1 MEVKGTLEKN
11 TFLVSF
17 ISSLSVLFIVY
28 FFEITH
34 FTLSIDEEFSNNIA
48 HTISMGRWGHAL
60 LKSTIFPEPFIPFYT
75 EMLSL
80 VILALSC
87 SIISKTLDL
96 NTQQAVFFSILY
108 SALPQ
113 FAFQL
118 EFSNQSDTLAT
129 AVLLSSLSTYF
140 ILRKKGVLL
149 SFVAPVIALTFSV
162 SIYQSIIFLPVS
174 IIASYVCY
182 TLANNKPDL
191 TFKGIVLKPVIVMI
205 VSAVAYSLLTKII
218 QWHFGKSS
226 ESYFLNMIGWIHQP
240 VVETIKSVVAFVVDY
255 FSFNAPYG
263 LSIYAFTL
271 FILFVVF
278 TRPIKNR
285 FIFLL
290 SATTVILSP
299 FLMNVII
306 GGFLPPRAMNCLAIS
321 FAASGVIVFALYAE
335 KKILWAVPVIVL
347 LYGTASSSKLF
358 YTDYLSYNQD
368 YNVSSFIANDIYKY
382 VGTPPDR
389 PVRVYFYGALNVD
402 SVDKPA
408 NHDMFGS
415 SFLNWDAG
423 NSARISAFMNATAIA
438 KIIPASFDEIKP
450 EFEKIN
456 TAPLW
461 PAKDSVFKI
470 NNVIVVKLGQSPG
483 NCING
488 IYKGT
493 DPSRCL

>member
-1 MEVKGTLEKN
+1 MEIKAALKKETL
-11 TFLVSF
+11 FVSF

-28 FFEITH
+28 FFELTH

-75 EMLSL
+75 EILSL

-87 SIISKTLDL
+87 SVISKTLGL
-96 NTQQAVFFSILY
+96 NTQQSVFFSILY

-113 FAFQL
+113 FAYQL

-129 AVLLSSLSTYF
+129 AVLLSSVSTYLT
-140 ILRKKGVLL
+140 LRKKGFLL
-149 SFVAPVIALTFSV
+149 SIITPVIALTFSV

-174 IIASYVCY
+174 IIASYICY
-182 TLANNKPDL
+182 AIANNKSDL
-191 TFKGIVLKPVIVMI
+191 TFKNIVFKPVIVMI
-205 VSAVAYSLLTKII
+205 VAAAAYSLLTKII

-240 VVETIKSVVAFVVDY
+240 ANETIKSIVAFIIDY

-263 LSIYAFTL
+263 LSIYTFSLL
-271 FILFVVF
+271 FLVVMFVS
-278 TRPIKNR
+278 PIKNR
-285 FIFLL
+285 FVFLL
-290 SATTVILSP
+290 SAAAVILSP

-321 FAASGVIVFALYAE
+321 FAASGVILFTLYAE

-389 PVRVYFYGALNVD
+389 PVRIYFYGALNVD

-450 EFEKIN
+450 EIEKIN
-456 TAPLW
+456 SAPLW

-470 NNVIVVKLGQSPG
+470 NNVVVVKLGSTPG

-488 IYKGT
+488 VSKST
-493 DPSRCL
+493 DPTRCL

>member
-1 MEVKGTLEKN
+1 MLKKIPSQIE
-11 TFLVSF
+11 TFLTAF
-17 ISSLSVLFIVY
+17 ITSLLVLFIVY
-28 FFEITH
+28 NFELTH

-80 VILALSC
+80 VILALSAAF
-87 SIISKTLDL
+87 IAKTLEL
-96 NTQQAVFFSILY
+96 NTLQSVFFSILY

-113 FAFQL
+113 FAYQL

-129 AVLLSSLSTYF
+129 AVLLASVSTYL

-149 SFVAPVIALTFSV
+149 SLISPVIALTFSV
-162 SIYQSIIFLPVS
+162 SIYQSIILLPVS
-174 IIASYVCY
+174 IIAAYVCH
-182 TLANNKPDL
+182 AIIKNQDVR
-191 TFKGIVLKPVIVMI
+191 FKSVILKPILVLFL
-205 VSAVAYSLLTKII
+205 SAVVYSLLTKII

-226 ESYFLNMIGWIHQP
+226 ESYFINMIGWIHQP
-240 VVETIKSVVAFVVDY
+240 ADETLKSVVLFIVDY

-263 LSIYAFTL
+263 LGMYSTSLLLLLITFSRKL
-271 FILFVVF
+271 NHRLW
-278 TRPIKNR
+278 
-285 FIFLL
+285 FLL
-290 SATTVILSP
+290 SALVLILSP

-306 GGFLPPRAMNCLAIS
+306 GGFLPPRAMNCLAVS
-321 FAASGVIVFALYAE
+321 FAVSGIIIFSHYAE
-335 KKILWAVPVIVL
+335 NKILWVIPLIAL

-368 YNVSSFIANDIYKY
+368 YNVSSSIANDIYRFIDM
-382 VGTPPDR
+382 PPDR
-389 PVRVYFYGALNVD
+389 PVRVYFYGALNVN

-423 NSARISAFMNATAIA
+423 NSARISAFMNTTAIA
-438 KIIPASFDEIKP
+438 KIIPASFDEVKSEID
-450 EFEKIN
+450 KIN
-456 TAPLW
+456 SAPLW
-461 PAKDSVFKI
+461 PDKNAMLKI
-470 NNVIVVKLGQSPG
+470 NNVILVKLGSAPG

-488 IYKGT
+488 VYKTT
-493 DPSRCL
+493 DPTRCL

>member
-1 MEVKGTLEKN
+1 MNAELTIN
-11 TFLVSF
+11 TKTFFVSF
-17 ISSLSVLFIVY
+17 ISSLLILMIVY
-28 FFEITH
+28 GFDLTH

-75 EMLSL
+75 EMVSL

-87 SIISKTLDL
+87 SVISKTLGL
-96 NTQQAVFFSILY
+96 NTQQSVFFSILY

-113 FAFQL
+113 FAYQL

-129 AVLLSSLSTYF
+129 AVLLSSLSTYL
-140 ILRKKGVLL
+140 ILRKEGILL
-149 SFVAPVIALTFSV
+149 TFITPIIALTFSV

-174 IIASYVCY
+174 IIASYICY
-182 TLANNKPDL
+182 ALTNNKPDL
-191 TFKGIVLKPVIVMI
+191 TFKSIVLKPVSVMI
-205 VSAVAYSLLTKII
+205 VAAVAYSLLTKII

-240 VVETIKSVVAFVVDY
+240 INETIKSVVKFIINY

-263 LSIYAFTL
+263 LSIYVFSLLIL
-271 FILFVVF
+271 FITF
-278 TRPIKNR
+278 TRPINNR

-290 SATTVILSP
+290 SATAVILSP
-299 FLMNVII
+299 FLMNAII

-321 FAASGVIVFALYAE
+321 FAASGVIVFSHYAE
-335 KKILWAVPVIVL
+335 KKILWVFPVIVL

-382 VGTPPDR
+382 IGTPPDR

-438 KIIPASFDEIKP
+438 KIIPASFDEIKA
-450 EFEKIN
+450 EIEKIN
-456 TAPLW
+456 SAPLW
-461 PAKDSVFKI
+461 PDKDSVFRI

-488 IYKGT
+488 MYKST
-493 DPSRCL
+493 DASRCL

>member
-1 MEVKGTLEKN
+1 M
-11 TFLVSF
+11 
-17 ISSLSVLFIVY
+17 SSLLVLFIVY
-28 FFEITH
+28 FFELTH

-48 HTISMGRWGHAL
+48 HTISMGRWGHVL
-60 LKSTIFPEPFIPFYT
+60 LKSTIFPESFITFYT
-75 EMLSL
+75 EILSL

-87 SIISKTLDL
+87 SVISKTLGL
-96 NTQQAVFFSILY
+96 NTQQSVFFSILY

-113 FAFQL
+113 FAYQL

-129 AVLLSSLSTYF
+129 AVLLSSVSTYLT
-140 ILRKKGVLL
+140 LRKKGFLL
-149 SFVAPVIALTFSV
+149 SVITPVIALTFSV

-174 IIASYVCY
+174 IIASYICY
-182 TLANNKPDL
+182 AIANNKSDL
-191 TFKGIVLKPVIVMI
+191 TFKNIVFKPVIVMI
-205 VSAVAYSLLTKII
+205 VAAVAYSLLTKII

-240 VVETIKSVVAFVVDY
+240 VNETIKSIVAFIIDY

-263 LSIYAFTL
+263 LSIYAFSLL
-271 FILFVVF
+271 FLVVIFVS
-278 TRPIKNR
+278 PIKNR
-285 FIFLL
+285 FVFLL
-290 SATTVILSP
+290 SAAAVILSP

-321 FAASGVIVFALYAE
+321 FAASGVILFTLYAE
-335 KKILWAVPVIVL
+335 KRILWAVPVIVL

-358 YTDYLSYNQD
+358 YTGYLSYNQD

-389 PVRVYFYGALNVD
+389 PVRIYFYGALNVD
-402 SVDKPA
+402 SVDKPT

-450 EFEKIN
+450 EIEKIN
-456 TAPLW
+456 SAPLW

-470 NNVIVVKLGQSPG
+470 NNVVVVKLGSTPG

-488 IYKGT
+488 VSKST
-493 DPSRCL
+493 DPTRCL